1 MTLTRILL
9 YARDVEA
16 TVRFY
21 ETHFGFAAVRQA
33 GDRIVELVHPEGGAN
48 LMVHPAAKSQRQGQS
63 QVKLVFSVGDI
74 QAFCAASDEKGLIFG
89 PVHAADGYG
98 FANARDPDGN
108 PISISGRGT
117 TPAS

>member
-1 MTLTRILL
+1 MTLNRILL

-21 ETHFGFAAVRQA
+21 EAHFGFVSLRQE

-48 LMVHPAAKSQRQGQS
+48 LMVHPAAKSQRRGQS

-74 QAFCAASDEKGLIFG
+74 EAFRAASADKGLIFG
-89 PVHAADGYG
+89 PIHTADGYG
-98 FANARDPDGN
+98 FANVRDPDGN
-108 PISISGRGT
+108 PISISGRGMA
-117 TPAS
+117 PAP